1 MTGRTRRAH
10 VGHQRLRGDLAV
22 EPQEPTQAHVGA
34 RGQADVDVR
43 GECAVLDAQGV
54 GRVLG
59 VGRSKVYELDARDE
73 LPSPIQVGRV
83 RRWVR
88 AEIEAWLLHGAPK
101 RAVWDRTWP
110 KVRKE
115 VMGR

>member
-10 VGHQRLRGDLAV
+10 VGHQLLRGDLAV

-43 GECAVLDAQGV
+43 GECAVLDAVGV
-54 GRVLG
+54 GRFLG
-59 VGRSKVYELDARDE
+59 VGKSKVYELDARDE
-73 LPSPIQVGRV
+73 LPASVQVGRV
-83 RRWVR
+83 RRWVK

-101 RAVWDRTWP
+101 RAAWARLWP
-110 KVRKE
+110 RVRKQ
-115 VMGR
+115 VLKR

>member
-1 MTGRTRRAH
+1 MTRR
-10 VGHQRLRGDLAV
+10 VPRQRAQSEREADPTA
-22 EPQEPTQAHVGA
+22 EPTQPNTGPHEADCGVL
-34 RGQADVDVR
+34 DVD
-43 GECAVLDAQGV
+43 GD
-54 GRVLG
+54 GRYLN
-59 VGRSKVYELDARDE
+59 VGRSKVYELDARHE
-73 LPSPIQVGRV
+73 LPAPVQVGRV
-83 RRWVR
+83 RRWVG